1 MIYLRVVPQEGVS
14 FEEFVIEYNK
24 NLVLQKFDIGIIQER
39 HLFDREKIIEILFE
53 KGQTSILKQEVL
65 LEFFIPKGTAGNVIV
80 GIIQKYLDKVTIDN
94 ELIIV
99 DPYFFLTRHGAN
111 YSSFIASILGKYLP
125 TIDTIRIITGTRFN
139 ATIKTQ
145 IYSDLHAIKSTLTI
159 IHSQSD
165 DYHDRYWISNNREK
179 GLIIGTSLNGL
190 GNKYALIDRL
200 NTTDVRDII
209 AELTAGGLI

>member
-14 FEEFVIEYNK
+14 FEEFVIEYNR
-24 NLVLQKFDIGIIQER
+24 NPVLQKFDIGMIQER

-65 LEFFIPKGTAGNVIV
+65 LEFFIPKGTPGNVIV
-80 GIIQKYLDKVTIDN
+80 GIIQKYLDKVIIDN

-99 DPYFFLTRHGAN
+99 DPYFFPTRHDTS
-111 YSSFIASILGKYLP
+111 YSSFIASILDKYLP
-125 TIDTIRIITGTRFN
+125 TIDTIKIITSTRFN
-139 ATIKTQ
+139 ATIKAQ
-145 IYSDLHAIKSTLTI
+145 IYSELRAIKPTLNI

-179 GLIIGTSLNGL
+179 GIIIGTSLNGL

-200 NTTDVRDII
+200 NTTDVREIVT
-209 AELTAGGLI
+209 ELISGGLI